1 MITKELLEQKII
13 EATRKRE
20 SAIAAA
26 NGAIAEI
33 ATLKELLAEFPI
45 EPLGGNGEILVGEP
59 VTGE

>member
-1 MITKELLEQKII
+1 MITKELLERKVI

-33 ATLKELLAEFPI
+33 SILKGLIAELEI
-45 EPLGGNGEILVGEP
+45 EQVNDEIHTDVGQCGVEA
-59 VTGE
+59 